1 MDERDPLVGI
11 RILKQSPFTLMILVN
26 KTGIDPGTFKKY
38 IIHTDLFPKFISSSV
53 FAV

>member
-11 RILKQSPFTLMILVN
+11 IILKQSPFTLMILVN

-38 IIHTDLFPKFISSSV
+38 IRHTDLFPKFTSSSV